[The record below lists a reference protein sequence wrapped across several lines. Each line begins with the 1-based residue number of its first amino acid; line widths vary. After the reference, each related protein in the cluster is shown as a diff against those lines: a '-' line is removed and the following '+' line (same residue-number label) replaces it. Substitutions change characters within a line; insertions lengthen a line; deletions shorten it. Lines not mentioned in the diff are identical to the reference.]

1 MNTTFDRQASKAI
14 TEIVSHYKQLI
25 VEAASGGSRVWIVT
39 PGTDRPDILVRGDAH
54 GAADLAICT
63 EDGDRHVVFSH
74 WPEGDR
80 LFPEKWPAPLRIPD
94 YDRDPMP

>member
-1 MNTTFDRQASKAI
+1 MNMPSDRQANEAI
-14 TEIVSHYKQLI
+14 TKIVSRYKRLI
-25 VEAASGGSRVWIVT
+25 VEAATGGSRVWIMT

-63 EDGDRHVVFSH
+63 EDGARQIVFSH
-74 WPEGDR
+74 WPDGDR
-80 LFPEKWPAPLRIPD
+80 YFPEKWPVPLRIPD